1 MTITIGEINVSI
13 PNGISDWVHQ
23 NNDNETE
30 FNGMI
35 ESMMYA
41 VKTFYKNKYKPNPYQ
56 EIYEQQVKELMGLNC
71 ESRED
76 ADKYIKELIKIA
88 YNHTNNQ
95 CDEDGSNTLINL
107 IKEINNK

>member
-1 MTITIGEINVSI
+1 MHIKQFLFHLKRWNL
-13 PNGISDWVHQ
+13 PCLD
-23 NNDNETE
+23 
-30 FNGMI
+30 
-35 ESMMYA
+35 Y
-41 VKTFYKNKYKPNPYQ
+41 
-56 EIYEQQVKELMGLNC
+56 VKELMGLNC

-95 CDEDGSNTLINL
+95 CDEDGTNTLIDL

>member
-1 MTITIGEINVSI
+1 
-13 PNGISDWVHQ
+13 
-23 NNDNETE
+23 
-30 FNGMI
+30 MI

-76 ADKYIKELIKIA
+76 
-88 YNHTNNQ
+88 
-95 CDEDGSNTLINL
+95 GSNTLINL